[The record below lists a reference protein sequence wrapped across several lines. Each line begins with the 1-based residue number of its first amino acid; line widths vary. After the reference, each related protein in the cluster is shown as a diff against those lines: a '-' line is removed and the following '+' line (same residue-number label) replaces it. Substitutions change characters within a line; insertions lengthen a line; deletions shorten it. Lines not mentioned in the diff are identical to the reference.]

1 MTVKAFE
8 LSEFYCRLKNYVLS
22 VILSTQRCNMID
34 KYIGEFNCL
43 KQLQKNM
50 IKQIQ
55 LLGMTI
61 PNYSLREELQL
72 AQQALGDAGLRVFLT
87 VSMQSLVKVSNSESR
102 QIRECVEQA
111 DLVVV
116 EDPEILSVA
125 GINSSQRIH
134 EAEDHLFF
142 TELLKRLQRGQQQI
156 YLVASKDAALEK
168 IKEILAD
175 RYEKLNIVGQYSIED
190 YPDDLDRMTNEINSA
205 APDVIISVMPTPE
218 QEQFL
223 VDNRSKLMAKMWYG
237 LGENY
242 SLLMEKK
249 GFGWRMKRLI
259 HFGRFKMHV
268 NHYEESE

>member
-1 MTVKAFE
+1 
-8 LSEFYCRLKNYVLS
+8 
-22 VILSTQRCNMID
+22 
-34 KYIGEFNCL
+34 
-43 KQLQKNM
+43 M

-72 AQQALGDAGLRVFLT
+72 AQDALKDERLRLLLT
-87 VSMQSLVKVSNSESR
+87 VSMQSLVKVGNSQSQ

-125 GINSSQRIH
+125 GITSSQRIR
-134 EAEDHLFF
+134 EAQDHLFF
-142 TELLKRLQRGQQQI
+142 TELMKRLLRGQQQI
-156 YLVASKDAALEK
+156 YLVASKNAALEK
-168 IKEILAD
+168 IQEILSD
-175 RYEKLNIVGQYSIED
+175 RYEKLHIVGQYSIED
-190 YPDDLDRMTNEINSA
+190 YPDDLDRMINEINGA
-205 APDVIISVMPTPE
+205 APDVILSVMPTPQ
-218 QEQFL
+218 QEEFL
-223 VDNRSKLMAKMWYG
+223 VANRSKLLAKLWYG

-242 SLLMEKK
+242 GLLMEKK

-268 NHYEESE
+268 SHYEERE

>member
-1 MTVKAFE
+1 MAITPCK
-8 LSEFYCRLKNYVLS
+8 LSEIYSRLKNTLLS
-22 VILSTQRCNMID
+22 VILSTHRLILNV
-34 KYIGEFNCL
+34 NRR
-43 KQLQKNM
+43 NM

-72 AQQALGDAGLRVFLT
+72 AQDALKDARLHLLLT
-87 VSMQSLVKVSNSESR
+87 VSMQSLVKVSSSESP

-125 GINSSQRIH
+125 GINSSQRIR

-142 TELLKRLQRGQQQI
+142 TEFLKRIQRGQQQI
-156 YLVASKDAALEK
+156 YLVASKNAALEK
-168 IKEILAD
+168 IKEILSD
-175 RYEKLNIVGQYSIED
+175 RYEKLNIVGEYSIED
-190 YPDDLDRMTNEINSA
+190 YPDDLDRMVNEINSA
-205 APDVIISVMPTPE
+205 APDVIISVMPTPQ
-218 QEQFL
+218 QEEFL
-223 VDNRSKLMAKMWYG
+223 VVNRSRLMAKLWYG

-242 SLLMEKK
+242 GLLTEKK

-259 HFGRFKMHV
+259 HLGRFKMHV
-268 NHYEESE
+268 SHYEERE